1 MPTLTSPAAAPHLP
15 VMLPEVAAALAP
27 LAGQT
32 FVDATFGAGGYTG
45 ALLAG
50 GAARV
55 IAIDRDPSALA
66 LGAPLKERYGER
78 ILLVEG
84 RFSALGEV
92 VARSGGAAV
101 DGIVLDVGLSSMQ
114 LDDATRGFSFMHDGP
129 LDMRMGGEGP
139 TAADLVNTLPEST
152 LARVLAV
159 LGEERRAGSIAR
171 AIVKRRGEAALA
183 RTGELA
189 ALIERV
195 SPRKATDRIHPAT
208 RSFQA
213 LRIVVNGELRELAAA
228 LIAAERLLR
237 PGGRLAV
244 VTFHSLEDRMVKQFL
259 ARRTGRIGR
268 PSRHVPI
275 AAEAPPPSFRD
286 LIPGG
291 RAASPEAAAANPRA
305 RSARLRAAVRTT
317 APPFPADPREFGG
330 AVALAEETLQC

>member
-66 LGAPLKERYGER
+66 LGSPLKERYGER

-84 RFSALGEV
+84 RFSALGEI

-114 LDDATRGFSFMHDGP
+114 LDDAARGFSFMHDGP

-139 TAADLVNTLPEST
+139 TAADLVNTLPEAV

-159 LGEERRAGSIAR
+159 LGEERRAGAIAR
-171 AIVKRRGEAALA
+171 AIVRRRSEAAIA
-183 RTGELA
+183 RSGELA

-213 LRIVVNGELRELAAA
+213 LRIVVNGELQELAAA
-228 LIAAERLLR
+228 LTAAERLLKA
-237 PGGRLAV
+237 GGRLAA
-244 VTFHSLEDRMVKQFL
+244 VTFHSLEDRIVKQFL
-259 ARRTGRIGR
+259 ARRSGRAAR
-268 PSRHVPI
+268 PSRHVPPG
-275 AAEAPPPSFRD
+275 AEGPPASFRD

-291 RAASPEAAAANPRA
+291 RPASPAEAATNPRA
-305 RSARLRAAVRTT
+305 RSARLRAAVRTA

-330 AVALAEETLQC
+330 AARLAEEALAC

>member
-32 FVDATFGAGGYTG
+32 FVDATFGAGGYTR
-45 ALLAG
+45 ALLDG

-55 IAIDRDPSALA
+55 IAIDRDPCALA

-84 RFSALGEV
+84 RFSALGEI
-92 VARSGGAAV
+92 VARSGAAV
-101 DGIVLDVGLSSMQ
+101 VDGVVLDIGVSSMQ
-114 LDDATRGFSFMHDGP
+114 LDDARRGFSFKNDGP
-129 LDMRMGGEGP
+129 LDMRMGGDGP
-139 TAADLVNTLPEST
+139 TAADLVNTLPEAV

-171 AIVKRRGEAALA
+171 AIVKRRTEGAIA

-195 SPRKATDRIHPAT
+195 SPRKPTDRIHPAT

-213 LRIVVNGELRELAAA
+213 LRIVVNGELQELAAA
-228 LIAAERLLR
+228 LIAAERLLKA
-237 PGGRLAV
+237 GGRLAV
-244 VTFHSLEDRMVKQFL
+244 VTFHSLEDRIVKQFL

-275 AAEAPPPSFRD
+275 AAEGPPPSFCD